1 MLFMKIINLFHCN
14 YTGHWLKSR
23 TIYFKYHQEIMT
35 LMINIIYAIKHE
47 TFILLI
53 VVSNN

>member
-1 MLFMKIINLFHCN
+1 MKIINLFHCN